1 MKSILPHCQSHNCY
15 LQKSVDLLD
24 LPAEPGGG
32 YSARQ
37 YYMSEQSS
45 TEKKHRCWI
54 VKWNW
59 IGDHRR
65 PAVNF
70 CHLLP
75 FRWGSNRV
83 REYVKA
89 LYANFTYVDSLSG
102 LALLKDTKFWHT
114 RLRDDGWFITTSTN
128 PALEAH
134 KVTDLTVQYKRE
146 EMKEIL
152 RWTRP
157 MHYDFVKYPTGSRL
171 EPIGKPVQESYQRIC
186 PFLPTDTA

>member
-1 MKSILPHCQSHNCY
+1 
-15 LQKSVDLLD
+15 LD
-24 LPAEPGGG
+24 IPAEPRRG
-32 YSARQ
+32 YPARQ

-65 PAVNF
+65 PDPL

-75 FRWGSNRV
+75 YRWGNPQV
-83 REYVKA
+83 RDYVKA
-89 LYANFTYVDSLSG
+89 LYANSEHVDSLSA
-102 LALLKDTKFWHT
+102 LALLRDRKFWNS
-114 RLRDDGWFITTSTN
+114 RLKDDGCLITTSTN

-134 KVTDLTVQYKRE
+134 RVTDLTVEYNGKER
-146 EMKEIL
+146 KEIL

-157 MHYDFVKYPTGSRL
+157 MYSVFVKYSTGSRL
-171 EPIGKPVQESYQRIC
+171 EPIGMAMQESYERIC
-186 PFLPTDTA
+186 SFLPFPFGYSISVQRN